1 MALSK
6 KVVPLEPAVIS
17 FLTAL
22 CLTIALSASA
32 QTPVSERRAEAE
44 RLANS
49 GAYAAALQAFQA
61 IAAANPDDIEA
72 RLWIARMHAKL
83 GRQEHAADVYRSIL
97 AAQPQNLDALVGLGN
112 SLVALG
118 RLKEAGDALSR
129 AEAIA
134 ADRPAV
140 LDAQGRLHQAA
151 NRTTLALAYYL
162 RAVALD
168 PSNADA
174 RQAAD
179 ALRALRA
186 HRVEIDY
193 DFQHWTDSS
202 GAIPDTADVDAHV
215 GTFGLNARV
224 SDPLRVFA
232 RVQAESAFGFDDQ
245 RAGGGIEWAATRFVA
260 IRAGVLKGI
269 DTVLLPD
276 IDGFFNASIVNGRA
290 RWSFDAQG
298 AEFEDDENLWLFGP
312 AVAVTLPRNGEVS
325 IRYYH
330 GRLTTPFAVDP
341 FTTDSVAIGL
351 QGRLTRRSRAAV
363 SYTHGID
370 RLDWLTIDR
379 VAFESDTVGF
389 RVGFDFTPFAGVEGG
404 YDFQSRPG
412 GVSVHRARAGLVYR
426 F

>member
-1 MALSK
+1 MPLSK
-6 KVVPLEPAVIS
+6 KVVPLEPAVIG

-22 CLTIALSASA
+22 CLTIALGASA

-72 RLWIARMHAKL
+72 RLWIGRMHAKL
-83 GRQEHAADVYRSIL
+83 GQHEHAADVYRSIL

-129 AEAIA
+129 AEAMA

-151 NRTTLALAYYL
+151 NRTSLALAYYL

-186 HRVEIDY
+186 HRLEIDY
-193 DFQHWTDSS
+193 DFQRLTES
-202 GAIPDTADVDAHV
+202 IPFPA
-215 GTFGLNARV
+215 
-224 SDPLRVFA
+224 
-232 RVQAESAFGFDDQ
+232 
-245 RAGGGIEWAATRFVA
+245 
-260 IRAGVLKGI
+260 
-269 DTVLLPD
+269 LPTTTHT
-276 IDGFFNASIVNGRA
+276 
-290 RWSFDAQG
+290 W
-298 AEFEDDENLWLFGP
+298 
-312 AVAVTLPRNGEVS
+312 
-325 IRYYH
+325 
-330 GRLTTPFAVDP
+330 GRLM
-341 FTTDSVAIGL
+341 
-351 QGRLTRRSRAAV
+351 
-363 SYTHGID
+363 
-370 RLDWLTIDR
+370 
-379 VAFESDTVGF
+379 
-389 RVGFDFTPFAGVEGG
+389 
-404 YDFQSRPG
+404 
-412 GVSVHRARAGLVYR
+412 
-426 F
+426 

>member
-22 CLTIALSASA
+22 CLAIALSASA

-72 RLWIARMHAKL
+72 RLWIARMHEKL
-83 GRQEHAADVYRSIL
+83 GQHEHAADVYRSIL

-118 RLKEAGDALSR
+118 RLREAGDALGR

-140 LDAQGRLHQAA
+140 LTAQGRLHQAA

-162 RAVALD
+162 RALALD
-168 PSNADA
+168 PANADA
-174 RQAAD
+174 RRAAD
-179 ALRALRA
+179 ELRALRA
-186 HRVEIDY
+186 HRLEIDY
-193 DFQHWTDSS
+193 DFQRLTDSLDS
-202 GAIPDTADVDAHV
+202 GTGDDDTHV

-224 SDPLRVFA
+224 SDPLRVFVS
-232 RVQAESAFGFDDQ
+232 VQAESAFGFDDQ
-245 RAGGGIEWAATRFVA
+245 RAGGGIEWAVTRHAA

-269 DTVLLPD
+269 DAVLLPD
-276 IDGFFNASIVNGRA
+276 IDGFVNASILNGRT
-290 RWSFDAQG
+290 RWSFDVQG
-298 AEFEDDENLWLFGP
+298 AEFEDDANLWLFGP
-312 AVAVTLPRNGEVS
+312 GVAVTLPRNGEVF

-351 QGRLTRRSRAAV
+351 DGHLTRRSRAGV

-379 VAFESDTVGF
+379 VAFESDTAAF
-389 RVGFDFTPFAGVEGG
+389 RLGFDFTPFAGIDGG
-404 YDFQSRPG
+404 YDFQSRPD
-412 GVSVHRARAGLVYR
+412 GVSVHRARVGLVFR